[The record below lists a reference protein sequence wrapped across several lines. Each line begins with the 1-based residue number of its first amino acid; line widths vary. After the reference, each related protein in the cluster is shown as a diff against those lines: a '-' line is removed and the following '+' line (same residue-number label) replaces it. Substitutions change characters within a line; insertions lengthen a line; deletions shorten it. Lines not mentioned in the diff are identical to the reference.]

1 MKSLIQNILAYVSS
15 DRSYKE
21 LLAKC
26 NQLGRGEARSSEKLE
41 KALEKIDKLKV
52 CLLVLHSI
60 LLCLVLL
67 YLALIIFIL

>member
-1 MKSLIQNILAYVSS
+1 MKSLIQNILVYVTS

-26 NQLGRGEARSSEKLE
+26 NQLGRGEARSSEQLE